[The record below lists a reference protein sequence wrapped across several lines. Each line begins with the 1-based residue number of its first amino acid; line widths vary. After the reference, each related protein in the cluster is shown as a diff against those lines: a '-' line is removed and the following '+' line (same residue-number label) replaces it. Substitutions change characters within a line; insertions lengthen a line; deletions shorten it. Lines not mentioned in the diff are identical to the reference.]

1 MFWIIH
7 LIALL
12 FFFPALLVT
21 IPLHLI
27 YNAMKKKNEIAPQE
41 KHEDA

>member
-1 MFWIIH
+1 MNHVIMIIIH
-7 LIALL
+7 LATLL

-27 YNAMKKKNEIAPQE
+27 MMK
-41 KHEDA
+41 